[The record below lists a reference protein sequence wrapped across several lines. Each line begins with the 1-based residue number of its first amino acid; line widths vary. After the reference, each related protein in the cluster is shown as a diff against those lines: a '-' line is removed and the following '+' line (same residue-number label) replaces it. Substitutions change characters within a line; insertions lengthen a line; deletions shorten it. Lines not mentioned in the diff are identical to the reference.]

1 MIVLRTK
8 TAFTY
13 NATKPDDKEII
24 YMRIASEQTSF
35 LTQTVEVTNQYYV
48 LKEGVPTIA
57 TVQQPTVLSK
67 AEWDGLIDYLLVGDL
82 KPLNSLKLIDQQR
95 ALYVGARNKILVGKI
110 FGTTPDDWEEY
121 VVPQEELSIHTT
133 QVMN

>member
-1 MIVLRTK
+1 M
-8 TAFTY
+8 Y
-13 NATKPDDKEII
+13 NAATPEEKVIL

-35 LTQTVEVTNQYYV
+35 LTQTVEVFNQYYY

-82 KPLNSLKLIDQQR
+82 LPLNSLKLIDQQK
-95 ALYVGARNKILVGKI
+95 ALYVGAKNKILVGKI
-110 FGTTPDDWEEY
+110 FGTNPDDWEEY
-121 VVPQEELSIHTT
+121 DVPQEELDLHTK